1 MRQAGRYLKQ
11 YRQIRDK
18 HGILEICKRPDLAA
32 TVTLQPVEMLDVDAA
47 IIFADL
53 LLPVEPMGLK
63 LRYEKGEGPVID
75 NPVRTS
81 DDVDSLSTTNTDDLG
96 YVGQAIQN
104 VVRALAGRVPVIGFV
119 GAPFTMASYMIE
131 GGASRNFIRTKKLM
145 YSDETLWRRL
155 MGKIVDVLAPFAH
168 LQVTAGARAIQVFD
182 SWVGALGSDD
192 YVRFAAPYSRALIER
207 IRSTGVPVIHFGTGA
222 SGFFRELHA
231 AGGDVMG
238 VDWRINIDQAWMDI
252 SYRSAI
258 QGNLDPVALFAPLPE
273 LRTKVHELLKRTGVA
288 ARPHLQ
294 PGPRH
299 SARDPGGER
308 QGRGG
313 DGPGIPPMKQG
324 VLLLA
329 HGAPE
334 RVEDVESYLTF
345 VRGGRPASP
354 QILEEVTQPLPGHRR
369 IVSAAGVDARAGR
382 SAGAHARAC
391 RSFSACATGIRSFG
405 RPWTGCAMPGVER
418 MAAIAMAPQYSEL
431 SVGLYIRRTEEAAR
445 EAGVAA
451 EIVWARS
458 FHDEPLLIEAFA
470 EKLEPLAAGSEG
482 ALHGAQSAREGAGR
496 RRPVRPRN
504 ARHGRGGGGAPR
516 AGGLGFRLPEPGP
529 YRRPLAGAYRGILPG
544 PLCRRGH
551 PRSGG

>member
-1 MRQAGRYLKQ
+1 MRVAPMNSRFLDACRRRPTDVRPVWFMRQAGRYLKQ

-32 TVTLQPVEMLDVDAA
+32 TVTLQPVELLDVDAA

-63 LRYEKGEGPVID
+63 LRYAVREGPAID

-81 DDVDSLSTTNTDDLG
+81 EDVDSLSTANTDDLG
-96 YVGQAIQN
+96 YVGQAIQQ
-104 VVRALAGRVPVIGFV
+104 VVRALAGKAPVIGFV

-155 MGKIVDVLAPFAH
+155 MGKIVDVLAPFAQ

-222 SGFFRELHA
+222 SGFFKELHA

-273 LRTKVHELLKRTGVA
+273 LRTKVHEMLKRTG
-288 ARPHLQ
+288 ARP
-294 PGPRH
+294 
-299 SARDPGGER
+299 
-308 QGRGG
+308 
-313 DGPGIPPMKQG
+313 
-324 VLLLA
+324 
-329 HGAPE
+329 
-334 RVEDVESYLTF
+334 
-345 VRGGRPASP
+345 
-354 QILEEVTQPLPGHRR
+354 GH
-369 IVSAAGVDARAGR
+369 I
-382 SAGAHARAC
+382 
-391 RSFSACATGIRSFG
+391 F
-405 RPWTGCAMPGVER
+405 
-418 MAAIAMAPQYSEL
+418 
-431 SVGLYIRRTEEAAR
+431 
-445 EAGVAA
+445 
-451 EIVWARS
+451 
-458 FHDEPLLIEAFA
+458 
-470 EKLEPLAAGSEG
+470 
-482 ALHGAQSAREGAGR
+482 
-496 RRPVRPRN
+496 N
-504 ARHGRGGGGAPR
+504 
-516 AGGLGFRLPEPGP
+516 LGH
-529 YRRPLAGAYRGILPG
+529 GILPET
-544 PLCRRGH
+544 PVENVKAVVEMVREFK
-551 PRSGG
+551 P